1 MRKTEKPYYKYR
13 SIDNFKRFLDII
25 INNRLYGCSY
35 RELNDPMEGR
45 FIYSDELN
53 KESKDIIRKNIYNK
67 IICSASKT
75 PYIGLMWSHYADSH
89 RGCCIEFELGKSD
102 LWDDDYVI
110 YENKLPKC
118 NCEDDVKNVL
128 LTKSKHWEYEKEV
141 RFIKTMKERSS
152 YYMPIKI
159 KKIFLG
165 IKMNDKDKRLIRNIV
180 EVINKKH
187 KKEKNKI
194 EIIEV
199 KKEEIDFGYN

>member
-1 MRKTEKPYYKYR
+1 MRKTEKTYYKYR

-45 FIYSDELN
+45 FIYSDELS
-53 KESKDIIRKNIYNK
+53 KESKDIIRKNISNK
-67 IICSASKT
+67 IICSASKN
-75 PYIGLMWSHYADSH
+75 PHIGLMWSHYADSH
-89 RGCCIEFELGKSD
+89 RGCCIEFELGETD
-102 LWDDDYVI
+102 LWDDDDVKYKD
-110 YENKLPKC
+110 ELPKC
-118 NCEDDVKNVL
+118 NCEDDIINVL
-128 LTKSKHWEYEKEV
+128 LTKSKHWEYENEV
-141 RFIKTMKERSS
+141 RFIKTIKERYS

-187 KKEKNKI
+187 KQEKNKI
-194 EIIEV
+194 KIIEV